1 MTASKRLAHIV
12 YWAKDRENQQ
22 GEWHPI
28 GGVWAHADGKGF
40 EHRAGLAVPGR
51 PHHAPSAG
59 GEGQGEGQL
68 KIRVSMPKRTR
79 QVLGPR
85 RRRLPIAG

>member
-28 GGVWAHADGKGF
+28 GGAWAHAEGKGF
-40 EHRAGLAVPGR
+40 NIARLVAPGG
-51 PHHAPSAG
+51 PHHAPGAG
-59 GEGQGEGQL
+59 GEGQL